1 MVAPEVTDM
10 RARVARRGAESYYAR
25 MRRPRN
31 AAALFI
37 LAGLLLV
44 AFGSERAVA
53 KGDKPADPDGLPS
66 TSAKH
71 PWKIFPAEAR
81 VDTLPFPIPD
91 LVSAARRE
99 FESDN
104 WTIFVEDPSQ
114 GRVVTWG
121 KQIHHPLLWL
131 FVGKVLARVTVEMR
145 PLDANRTQ
153 VVFRGDLAS
162 HHSFEGSPILP
173 SARRA
178 YAKAASNWR
187 RNVTK

>member
-1 MVAPEVTDM
+1 M
-10 RARVARRGAESYYAR
+10 RNLRGTT
-25 MRRPRN
+25 
-31 AAALFI
+31 ALFV

-44 AFGSERAVA
+44 AFGSERALA
-53 KGDKPADPDGLPS
+53 KGEEPADPDGLPK

-71 PWKIFPAEAR
+71 PWKLFPAEAR
-81 VDTLPFPIPD
+81 VDTLPFPVPD
-91 LVSAARRE
+91 LVPAARRE

-104 WTIFVEDPSQ
+104 WIIFIEQPSE
-114 GRVVTWG
+114 GLVVTRW

-131 FVGKVLARVTVEMR
+131 FVGKTLARVTVQMR
-145 PLDANRTQ
+145 ALDANRTQ

-173 SARRA
+173 AARRA

-187 RNVTK
+187 RNVTKDLTSRGQPK

>member
-1 MVAPEVTDM
+1 
-10 RARVARRGAESYYAR
+10 
-25 MRRPRN
+25 MRRLRS
-31 AAALFI
+31 AAALFV

-44 AFGSERAVA
+44 AVGSEPALA

-66 TSAKH
+66 TGVKH
-71 PWKIFPAEAR
+71 PWKLFPAEAR

-91 LVSAARRE
+91 LVPAARRE

-104 WTIFVEDPSQ
+104 WTIFVEEPSQ
-114 GRVVTWG
+114 GLVVTRW

-131 FVGKVLARVTVEMR
+131 LMGKTFARVTVQMR
-145 PLDANRTQ
+145 PVDANRTQ

-162 HHSFEGSPILP
+162 HRSFEGSPVLP
-173 SARRA
+173 AARRA

-187 RNVTK
+187 RNVTADLTSRGASR